1 MSKLIRKISVGKNY
15 KTDAMHYAV
24 GQEVYG
30 GHIICDILEDDL
42 KYSIFIKK
50 NNDVLIYDFINDE
63 VSNPYETLFNDYDIR
78 EKFEGLVEIGKNG
91 SIFIEQ
97 SVSGRAMQ
105 FDKKG
110 NLIWEYVNRAKNNN
124 LYRLNWSRII
134 GNIDDDFLAE
144 LKKLNCD

>member
-1 MSKLIRKISVGKNY
+1 MIVLYRPDANKIIWHKQFPWIQQHDV
-15 KTDAMHYAV
+15 
-24 GQEVYG
+24 
-30 GHIICDILEDDL
+30 DILNDHQI
-42 KYSIFIKK
+42 SIYNNKRLVHSFEKIDKK

-63 VSNPYETLFNDYDIR
+63 VSNPYETLFNDYEIR
-78 EKFEGLVEIGKNG
+78 EKFEGLV
-91 SIFIEQ
+91 
-97 SVSGRAMQ
+97 
-105 FDKKG
+105 DKKG